1 MPLRFSVTDYRK
13 QRNRKSRL
21 QKQKEAKTRGL
32 KTNSS
37 HFMEMKTYLERDTHC
52 PKKQGKQDKIGEST
66 LCAGFLSI
74 PKSATLVCT
83 SAAVPAWQQKVF
95 KNEMSFRPQAQF
107 LGQNVPTKADL
118 TQKPQT
124 SFYT

>member
-1 MPLRFSVTDYRK
+1 
-13 QRNRKSRL
+13 
-21 QKQKEAKTRGL
+21 
-32 KTNSS
+32 
-37 HFMEMKTYLERDTHC
+37 MEMKTYLERDTHC

-66 LCAGFLSI
+66 LYAGGFKVSL
-74 PKSATLVCT
+74 KVQFWACT
-83 SAAVPAWQQKVF
+83 SVAVPAWQQKVF